1 MQKSSGSGPSRR
13 KETYQKGRYAEIYLA
28 RILMR
33 YGYAVLRAPAS
44 GAKAKRL
51 PYPDLLAFKNGR
63 ILIFEV
69 KRRSR
74 RQAVYLSEDQYSTL
88 MFWKSKGAEVYVAVR
103 YDVEGPDFLL
113 VPIDCAEEVGDSAP
127 KYRLSVDRV
136 LECGKRVQEV
146 A

>member
-1 MQKSSGSGPSRR
+1 
-13 KETYQKGRYAEIYLA
+13 
-28 RILMR
+28 MR

-88 MFWKSKGAEVYVAVR
+88 MFWKSKGAEVYVAIR
-103 YDVEGPDFLL
+103 YDSEGPDFLL
-113 VPIDCAEEVGDSAP
+113 VPIGCVEAVDGSP
-127 KYRLSVDRV
+127 PRYRLSVDRV